1 MLLHHALILGIP
13 PTRGAVG
20 VRRSAARAARRAR
33 RPRAVR
39 VNLPGAAPAH
49 PGSGALGRP
58 TRAGQPSRAVRTA
71 LRPYAHPRRARGSVD
86 AGADRRARF
95 SANPCNGSNG
105 LRSPRNDKRRRAEAR
120 IRPVDRGGM
129 YGASQHGSERSSRPA
144 RPRRSSSN
152 FRRRSG
158 QRQGSS
164 CAPEHTVVARQVDP
178 APRQPTAERCTP
190 RSRKH
195 QKTPPSAE
203 R

>member
-120 IRPVDRGGM
+120 IRPV
-129 YGASQHGSERSSRPA
+129 ERRRDVRSFPA
-144 RPRRSSSN
+144 RIGAEQPASEAETEQLQLSKTERPTAGKLLCSGAHSCGSAGRSSSSTTN
-152 FRRRSG
+152 G
-158 QRQGSS
+158 
-164 CAPEHTVVARQVDP
+164 
-178 APRQPTAERCTP
+178 
-190 RSRKH
+190 
-195 QKTPPSAE
+195 
-203 R
+203 